1 MRTPAPVP
9 PRRSRD
15 IALAFP
21 KTTLTPTNPTSY
33 VRLMPQRSALSQ
45 PLPASIPTTLKTR
58 GQIEAEICAAIVQF
72 EREYMGRGPEE
83 AKAYLIDDMVLV
95 RLRGVLTPAEKQ
107 LAADEKGEG
116 RSLIKQVRM
125 QLLEKARP
133 LLVTLVGDILQQ
145 EVVSLH
151 TDISITRG
159 ERIIVFS
166 LAGPPIVSA

>member
-1 MRTPAPVP
+1 MP
-9 PRRSRD
+9 PRNASGQTGN
-15 IALAFP
+15 AG
-21 KTTLTPTNPTSY
+21 S
-33 VRLMPQRSALSQ
+33 SAA
-45 PLPASIPTTLKTR
+45 PKTR
-58 GQIEAEICAAIVQF
+58 GQVEAEICDAIVQF

-133 LLVTLVGDILQQ
+133 LLVTLVRDILQQ

-151 TDISITRG
+151 TDISITTG
-159 ERIIVFS
+159 ERVILFS
-166 LAGPPIVSA
+166 LADAPQVAA